1 MPFLVEGKAKGEREA
16 VALARLYRRYGTR
29 RGNRILDVGCG
40 IGRVAIP
47 LAMQGY
53 HVIGVD
59 LSPRFIAAARTYAR
73 VRGVRR
79 RTKFVVGDYR
89 GMSSVLRDEAPFQG
103 ILNTFTSIG
112 YYGKE
117 QDRRLFAELARHAVP
132 RGVFVV
138 KTVNRDWIL
147 QHFERQGWA
156 RAGNV
161 LLLEDRKF
169 DARRSHMVNRWE
181 FLQKKGSVFRPSGTF
196 RIDHHIYNPEELKD
210 LMVSTGWRVMTVA
223 ANFSGDPIDLR
234 NRAHTEVV
242 LVGRLA
248 GSSRAAA

>member
-1 MPFLVEGKAKGEREA
+1 
-16 VALARLYRRYGTR
+16 VALARLYRRHGIR
-29 RGNRILDVGCG
+29 RGDRILDLGCG
-40 IGRVAIP
+40 IGRVAVP

-59 LSPRFIAAARTYAR
+59 LSPRFIASARTHAR
-73 VRGVRR
+73 VRQVHR
-79 RTKFVVGDYR
+79 RTKFVVGDSR
-89 GMSSVLRDEAPFQG
+89 RLSSVLRDEAPFQG

-117 QDRRLFAELARHAVP
+117 QDGRLFAELARHTSP
-132 RGVFVV
+132 GGVFIV
-138 KTVNRDWIL
+138 KTVNRDWIFR
-147 QHFERQGWA
+147 HFERQGWA

-161 LLLEDRKF
+161 LLLEDRRF
-169 DARRSHMVNRWE
+169 DAARSHMVNRWE

-196 RIDHHIYNPEELKD
+196 RIDHHIYNPAELKE
-210 LMVSTGWRVMTVA
+210 LMVSAGWRVKSVA

-242 LVGRLA
+242 VIGQLPG
-248 GSSRAAA
+248 